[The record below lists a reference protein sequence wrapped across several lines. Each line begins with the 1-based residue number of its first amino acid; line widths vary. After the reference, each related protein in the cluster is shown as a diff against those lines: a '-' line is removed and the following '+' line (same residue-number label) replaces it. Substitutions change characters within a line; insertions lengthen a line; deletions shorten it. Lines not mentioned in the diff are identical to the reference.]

1 MDHLQRHTFEGIAQG
16 SITAGDDLGELAY
29 NLAERVHA
37 QDESAARSLAA
48 LVTRVAV
55 TDPADLVSVYN
66 GAAQGWLAQSSNGP
80 VMTAPP
86 LAATPPDDAFWT
98 AFWAL
103 VLDPTT
109 GSDPGDITLRTAGL
123 TGQLAPELRH
133 SVAALALAFPGVA
146 DAAASGSPIP
156 FTLAALA
163 ACPRGSLGSELHDLV
178 VVNGFD
184 LEVLDRNALA
194 LTELPDPLHY
204 LNSRI
209 LQCHDVWH
217 KVGGYETTVLH
228 EVAISAFQMAQFGHH
243 YSSMFLAVTLTKV
256 AFEQPFA
263 VGLILDTVLSAWSH
277 GRATPPMLGVEWE
290 RLWHL
295 PIVEIRRRL
304 GITAYQSPHAADL
317 IEQLGAA

>member
-1 MDHLQRHTFEGIAQG
+1 MDHLQRQTFEETAQAPIAA
-16 SITAGDDLGELAY
+16 SDDLGELARS
-29 NLAERVHA
+29 LAERVHA
-37 QDESAARSLAA
+37 GDESAAHSLAA
-48 LVTRVAV
+48 VVTHVAI
-55 TDPADLVSVYN
+55 TAPADLVTVYD
-66 GAAQGWLAQSSNGP
+66 GAAHGWLGSPPTGAMVSAP
-80 VMTAPP
+80 VLPH
-86 LAATPPDDAFWT
+86 TPPDDMFWN

-109 GSDPGDITLRTAGL
+109 GSDPADITIRTAAL
-123 TGQLAPELRH
+123 TGQLAPELRN
-133 SVAALALAFPGVA
+133 SVAAVALAFPGVT
-146 DAAASGSPIP
+146 DAAAGGSPIP

-194 LTELPDPLHY
+194 LAELPDPLQY

-263 VGLILDTVLSAWSH
+263 VGLILDTVLSAWAH

-290 RLWHL
+290 QIWHL
-295 PIVEIRRRL
+295 PIVEIRSRL